1 MNCPACGHALSAHEV
16 GGITVDVCHG
26 GCGGVWFDAF
36 ELQRVDE
43 AHESV
48 DDGLLDVPR
57 DLEIVVDHEVRR
69 SCPRCPDIVM
79 MRHHFS
85 VRREVEVDSC
95 PGCGGYFLD
104 HGELATIRSQF
115 GSEQERREAA
125 RAVFADLF
133 DPELESRAALSE
145 GRVERA
151 RSFARMMRVLLPSY
165 WLPGKQP
172 WGAY

>member
-16 GGITVDVCHG
+16 GGITVDVCRG

-43 AHESV
+43 AHESA
-48 DDGLLDVPR
+48 DEGLLDVPR
-57 DLEIVVDHEVRR
+57 DPQIRVDHAARR
-69 SCPRCPDIVM
+69 ECPVCTGVVM

-85 VRREVEVDSC
+85 VKREVEVDHC
-95 PGCGGYFLD
+95 PSCGGYFLD
-104 HGELATIRSQF
+104 HGELAVIRTQF
-115 GSEQERREAA
+115 ANEAARREAA
-125 RAVFADLF
+125 RDAFAALF
-133 DPELESRAALSE
+133 DPHLQAEAAMSAERLERSR
-145 GRVERA
+145 G
-151 RSFARMMRVLLPSY
+151 FARMLRVLLPSY